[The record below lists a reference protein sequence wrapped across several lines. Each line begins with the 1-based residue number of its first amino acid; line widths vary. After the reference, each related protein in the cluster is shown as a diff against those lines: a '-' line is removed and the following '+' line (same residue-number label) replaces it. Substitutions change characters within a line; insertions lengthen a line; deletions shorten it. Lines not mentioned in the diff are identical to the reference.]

1 MSKQLKLDEV
11 FINIAKEIG
20 TLSHCTR
27 SKVGAVLVKDGNVI
41 SFGYNGTP
49 AGMDNC
55 CEENNVTKDEVIH
68 AEMNAILKAAKSGNA
83 VEGSTLYLTLSPC
96 KECSKLILQSGVK
109 KVVYLNM
116 YRNLDGIQFLSQ
128 FIEVEQYN
136 NGSSIST

>member
-1 MSKQLKLDEV
+1 MKQLKLDEV

-49 AGMDNC
+49 AGMDNG

-83 VEGSTLYLTLSPC
+83 VDGSTLYLSLSPC
-96 KECSKLILQSGVK
+96 QNCCKLIIQSGIK
-109 KVVYLNM
+109 RVVYLEG
-116 YRNLDGIQFLSQ
+116 YRDLKPIEFLSNIIIYYYYIY
-128 FIEVEQYN
+128 FILFL
-136 NGSSIST
+136 